1 MGKYYYLRNVSN
13 PRYKGA
19 WYRVWGN
26 TKAQAVTIFWK
37 AQNSGRRTL
46 AKSDIAVRVTA
57 PPRKDIYEL
66 TDDDAFRSSAISVAR
81 KTSPLVKSKLKRSK
95 SLARKQHEL
104 LVKKSLQI
112 KMPVNYV
119 NDLLVHDKA
128 ILAEEKPDNFIWV
141 VRPSGTDLIPLDN
154 RGKLT
159 VTGRQWYLGVLKYH
173 EREFN
178 GGSVRRVYHIKRT
191 KIRETSFPFAML
203 AVDKLVND

>member
-19 WYRVWGN
+19 WYRVWSP
-26 TKAQAVTIFWK
+26 TKAQAVTKFWK
-37 AQNSGRRTL
+37 AKNTAYRTL

-57 PPRKDIYEL
+57 PPRGDIYEL
-66 TDDDAFRSSAISVAR
+66 KDDAAISVAR
-81 KTSPLVKSKLKRSK
+81 KKSPLVKSKLKRSK
-95 SLARKQHEL
+95 SLVNKQHEL

-159 VTGRQWYLGVLKYH
+159 VRGRDWYLGVLKYH

-178 GGSVRRVYHIKRT
+178 GGSARRVYLIKKT
-191 KIRETSFPFAML
+191 KIRETNFRFAML
-203 AVDKLVND
+203 AVDKLVK